1 MTRTTTRIEETA
13 ANRTRLD
20 QAQQAWAEVL
30 ALALRRGFFGSAA
43 VEICVQDGTIQHI
56 RRKIEQLD
64 R

>member
-13 ANRTRLD
+13 ANRTRLE
-20 QAQQAWAEVL
+20 QAQRAWAEVL
-30 ALALRRGFFGSAA
+30 ALALRRGFFGSAT

-56 RRKIEQLD
+56 RRKIEQLE